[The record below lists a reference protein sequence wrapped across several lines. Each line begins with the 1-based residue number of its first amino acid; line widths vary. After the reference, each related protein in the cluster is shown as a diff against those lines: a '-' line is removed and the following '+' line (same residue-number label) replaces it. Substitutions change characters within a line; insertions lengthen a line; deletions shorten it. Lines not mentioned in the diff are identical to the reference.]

1 MASFPQAWG
10 SRRSP
15 SPGPA
20 THSYS
25 WAHSLLLGHLPPAL
39 EKLSKGCWARN
50 CQHCFCFN
58 AWRLWGKWEGKAS
71 QSLWGPTLSLWLR
84 QPWLTFRAWPHNMHT
99 ERRPRAGMEMGPAG
113 RSLGGRQAEGWGCH
127 QAARWRTAPLTADED
142 HGTRAAHRGMAG
154 GGLPSEGHEGE
165 RSQGQSSLSLYP
177 TGSSLSY
184 QPSGLDALVRTSR
197 PDSWQ
202 WSPPPNHSRLRA
214 PPPSQGERSSPPR

>member
-1 MASFPQAWG
+1 MASFPQTWG

-99 ERRPRAGMEMGPAG
+99 GTCYPK
-113 RSLGGRQAEGWGCH
+113 GGRGQGWRWAQLEEAWEAARPKGGAAIRPPGGGQLPSLQTKTMAPGPSAEGWLVVGYP
-127 QAARWRTAPLTADED
+127 ARATKGR
-142 HGTRAAHRGMAG
+142 GVRA
-154 GGLPSEGHEGE
+154 
-165 RSQGQSSLSLYP
+165 
-177 TGSSLSY
+177 
-184 QPSGLDALVRTSR
+184 
-197 PDSWQ
+197 
-202 WSPPPNHSRLRA
+202 SPPCPYTQLDPACPPNPLVWTPLSEHPDQTRGNGARLPTA
-214 PPPSQGERSSPPR
+214 AG